1 LKTDKLS
8 VAIKHYTDFA
18 VAVQEGRLEGPDEK
32 LLREELLALR
42 IMQNGKID
50 HMRQGYKDL
59 SDATCGAIFNA
70 IALTPR
76 VQNQV
81 VEVRTYKD
89 VRKQVVN
96 DTVQKQLEDQAARN
110 VIRASEKCQ
119 RVLPTGCQESRRYE
133 LQLCRPARTAAA
145 EVHDRRCGGG
155 HVDRLPND
163 LLQSNGIDC

>member
-1 LKTDKLS
+1 MRKYLEQAGLKTDKLS

-76 VQNQV
+76 RKNRGRGGPTLT
-81 VEVRTYKD
+81 RTYARR
-89 VRKQVVN
+89 VRQRHGA
-96 DTVQKQLEDQAARN
+96 EAARGPGCNRN
-110 VIRASEKCQ
+110 VIRAPKKKYV
-119 RVLPTGCQESRRYE
+119 R
-133 LQLCRPARTAAA
+133 
-145 EVHDRRCGGG
+145 
-155 HVDRLPND
+155 D
-163 LLQSNGIDC
+163 LVFDLFNRSNV